1 MKLLIAGSRGITDF
15 DLSAHIPPETTVII
29 SGGAKG
35 VDTLAEKYADEHG
48 YDKIIIKPDYNT
60 YGRGAPLRRNEEMVE
75 LADMV
80 LVIWDGQSRG
90 TKYTANY
97 AKKKNKPTIIVEVK

>member
-1 MKLLIAGSRGITDF
+1 MVTKMIKL
-15 DLSAHIPPETTVII
+15 
-29 SGGAKG
+29 
-35 VDTLAEKYADEHG
+35 
-48 YDKIIIKPDYNT
+48 
-60 YGRGAPLRRNEEMVE
+60 NEEMVE

-80 LVIWDGQSRG
+80 LVIWDGQSHG